1 MLGDGGLIFPKVK
14 CEAGQ
19 YLIIFSNVCAILKN
33 QYIFNGEKKPHLYF
47 SDLKMSECF

>member
-19 YLIIFSNVCAILKN
+19 YLTIFSNVCAILKN
-33 QYIFNGEKKPHLYF
+33 QYIFNGGKTHLYF